1 MKILFFCLLVIIGL
15 FPKKIKWYDA
25 LIIIFII
32 AISIFG
38 KNVADFQN
46 YKRAYTCIEE
56 GRRYLDLGIG
66 WYYLCKIGTI
76 FRLSYIQFKVLI
88 TIISYVLINNSIKFF
103 LKGKDEY
110 KKLIWVFYLVF
121 PLLLDLIQVR
131 YLIAQAIVL
140 YFFRFLIS
148 DKKMRSVVLFDRYYN
163 SSYDTFLYVVLFN
176 FYTMQSQKEL

>member
-1 MKILFFCLLVIIGL
+1 MKILFFGLLVIIGL

-88 TIISYVLINNSIKFF
+88 TVISYVLINNF
-103 LKGKDEY
+103 LY
-110 KKLIWVFYLVF
+110 FL
-121 PLLLDLIQVR
+121 
-131 YLIAQAIVL
+131 YLIC
-140 YFFRFLIS
+140 F
-148 DKKMRSVVLFDRYYN
+148 
-163 SSYDTFLYVVLFN
+163 
-176 FYTMQSQKEL
+176 